1 MRAMPFSV
9 LELRRKSTK
18 FWIDDVNRVGQ
29 KNRGRSIIALTTSL
43 RTRVKPIMADSAST
57 TIDFNTEN
65 IRITLFST
73 LTFSPTIPSDN
84 SWLSKG
90 DKIIEFIHWNASPS
104 TNSAISLILYLPSYL
119 LVAQKSSQ
127 FFAIHHVP
135 HLAKTS
141 TKTNDPQSKE
151 DETNFNQ
158 TKDPRWWKTPAHAR
172 NAWATIVMPL
182 QFQFQSRMLS
192 SRRTINHDSRGL

>member
-1 MRAMPFSV
+1 MPFSV
-9 LELRRKSTK
+9 LELRRRSTK
-18 FWIDDVNRVGQ
+18 FWIDDVTVSVGQ

-90 DKIIEFIHWNASPS
+90 DKIIEFIH
-104 TNSAISLILYLPSYL
+104 
-119 LVAQKSSQ
+119 
-127 FFAIHHVP
+127 
-135 HLAKTS
+135 
-141 TKTNDPQSKE
+141 
-151 DETNFNQ
+151 
-158 TKDPRWWKTPAHAR
+158 
-172 NAWATIVMPL
+172 
-182 QFQFQSRMLS
+182 
-192 SRRTINHDSRGL
+192 